1 MTEHEPII
9 ERKTISLS
17 ITKNDHQKLKALANY
32 NETSA
37 SAFLSRCIK
46 DEYNKIKDDL

>member
-1 MTEHEPII
+1 MTEQQPII

-32 NETSA
+32 NETSS
-37 SAFLSRCIK
+37 SAFISRCIK
-46 DEYNKIKDDL
+46 QEYEKIKDDL